1 MTTQAEIEQTRRAFD
16 AASSVYDEAY
26 EHLPGIRH
34 FRSVTSRIYL
44 EDFPRGGRL
53 LEINC
58 GTGNDAV
65 TLARQSMTILATD
78 ASPLMVEEVRK
89 KIALHG
95 LDRFIEAR
103 VLAFE
108 ELGSLRGTVFDGA
121 YSNLGGLNCTDAL
134 GSVAAEL
141 GALVKPGGY
150 FIATVMPSFCL
161 WETVSYLARLRW
173 GDAFRRARG
182 EGTLARLH
190 GGLVRT
196 YYHSPRA
203 FFKNFA
209 GEFEL
214 IKVVG
219 LAVLLP
225 PPNFAR
231 AYALLGS
238 RLQLLE
244 SIDGAVAG
252 LPLFRSIGDHY
263 VMVLRRKA

>member
-1 MTTQAEIEQTRRAFD
+1 MTTEIEQTRRAFD
-16 AASSVYDEAY
+16 AASAVYDETY

-34 FRSVTSRIYL
+34 IRSVTSRIYL
-44 EDFPRGGRL
+44 ENFPRGGRL

-65 TLARQSMTILATD
+65 TLARQSMTVLATD

-89 KIALHG
+89 KIALHD
-95 LDRFIEAR
+95 LDRFVEAR
-103 VLAFE
+103 VLAFD

-134 GSVAAEL
+134 GSLAAEL
-141 GALVKPGGY
+141 GVLVRPGGY

-161 WETVSYLARLRW
+161 WETVSYLARLQWR
-173 GDAFRRARG
+173 GAFRRAGRG
-182 EGTLARLH
+182 GTLARLH

-209 GEFEL
+209 ADFEL
-214 IKVVG
+214 IRIVG

-231 AYALLGS
+231 AYALLGP
-238 RLQLLE
+238 RLRLLE

-263 VMVLRRKA
+263 VMVLRRKAR